1 MDSLGE
7 GLTNSIL
14 HVRGRAHFLRI
25 TALVALGIVMAL
37 VAFGALGQQ
46 PAHAAGLVDPGKIQ
60 SVYASNGEL
69 PTQGIVEDG
78 SAPAGNPKVIS
89 PADPAILGARGNWGC
104 GRPPKPVIPIQPVE
118 TVWSANMVVGE
129 ASDPTVTYLGYAP
142 PLSPDGGA
150 LDVTSF
156 SHDGMDYTVTGLF
169 LQEAISG
176 FRQLVFDAGAR
187 LPDDLILKV
196 GKDEFLV
203 SESALYGIKQNIHGW
218 VLDASL
224 GWTEGQVIELELM
237 EPVEGDGN

>member
-1 MDSLGE
+1 MDSLGG
-7 GLTNSIL
+7 GLSNSML
-14 HVRGRAHFLRI
+14 HVRGRVHFLRI

-78 SAPAGNPKVIS
+78 SAPAGKPKVIS
-89 PADPAILGARGNWGC
+89 PADPAILGERGNWGC
-104 GRPPKPVIPIQPVE
+104 GRPPKPVIPIEPEV

-169 LQEAISG
+169 LQEAIGG

-187 LPDDLILKV
+187 LPDDLILKA
-196 GKDEFLV
+196 GEDEFLV
-203 SESALYGIKQNIHGW
+203 SESALYGINQDIHGW
-218 VLDASL
+218 VLDDSL
-224 GWTEGQVIELELM
+224 GWTDGQVIEVALM